1 MATALEDSGTFA
13 ARPSG
18 TALRSGWLDRHAALV
33 SLGLFAT
40 SLALVL
46 PLLGRQSIWFDEA
59 VTMSNV
65 QLPYDLGRYL
75 RADATPP
82 LYPLL
87 VHAWLQVFGTSLVA
101 ARALSALASAAS
113 IAAIFQ
119 LGRRFLD
126 ARSGLFAAAL
136 LLTSRCQ
143 IFFAHEARPYALV
156 LLLAIAS
163 FHVLLSLLERPTSAS
178 PSPTTNDEPARVV
191 DPTRRRLV
199 LLCLLDAALL
209 YTHYVA
215 VFVLCAQGLAA
226 LPWRGESWRAFFRI
240 LGALVC
246 AVLLVV
252 PLALFI
258 WLTLWPLPMAGW
270 LPPPTLRGIPH
281 ELAKL
286 TGSGMVLSLEVLLV
300 VAGAVVLLRAR
311 RRAHDAAAAPLR
323 TLAVLALWTVVP
335 LVAAFAVSAI
345 EPVFLGR
352 YLLYVTPGWY
362 LLVGAA
368 AARLPVGRTL
378 GTALVAAL
386 CALSL
391 AGAWQSPL
399 RRADWADAADRARA
413 ATADGALAVIIPAHE
428 ILPFAWHFSPEA
440 FRDLDHLPRRLRELG
455 VVGVPRVD
463 DVAQFA
469 RLPRDLLIVVPQA
482 LGDSTDA
489 LAPAL
494 AAAGRGPWQR
504 EDLRAFVVLRS
515 PAPAPHAP
523 PAS

>member
-1 MATALEDSGTFA
+1 MASVLEDSARLA

-18 TALRSGWLDRHAALV
+18 AALGSDWLDRHASLV
-33 SLGLFAT
+33 SVALFAT
-40 SLALVL
+40 SLALIL

-82 LYPLL
+82 LYPFLL
-87 VHAWLQVFGTSLVA
+87 HGWLRIFGTSLVA

-113 IAAIFQ
+113 VVALFQ
-119 LGRRFLD
+119 LGRRFVD

-156 LLLAIAS
+156 LLLTIAS
-163 FHVLLSLLERPTSAS
+163 FHVLLSLLER
-178 PSPTTNDEPARVV
+178 V
-191 DPTRRRLV
+191 TRRRLI

-209 YTHYVA
+209 YMHYVA
-215 VFVLCAQGLAA
+215 AFALVAQALAA
-226 LPWRGESWRAFFRI
+226 MPGRGEPARVFLRVV
-240 LGALVC
+240 GAQIC
-246 AVLLVV
+246 AVALVV
-252 PLALFI
+252 PLALFV
-258 WLTLWPLPMAGW
+258 WTNLWPLPMAGW
-270 LPPPTLRGIPH
+270 LPQPTWRGIPH

-286 TGSGMVLSLEVLLV
+286 TGSGPLLLLEAALV
-300 VAGAVVLLRAR
+300 AAAAIAALRPGGAPEPAREALATRTAVVLAS
-311 RRAHDAAAAPLR
+311 
-323 TLAVLALWTVVP
+323 WSVVP

-368 AARLPVGRTL
+368 ASRLPVGRAL
-378 GTALVAAL
+378 GAALIGAL

-391 AGAWQSPL
+391 AGAWRDPL
-399 RRADWADAADRARA
+399 RRADWATAAERARA
-413 ATADGALAVIIPAHE
+413 ATAAGALVVVVPAHE
-428 ILPFAWHFSPEA
+428 LLPFGWHFSPA
-440 FRDLDHLPRRLRELG
+440 SFRDLDHLATRLRELDAIG
-455 VVGVPRVD
+455 VARVADVADLATVPRELLVI
-463 DVAQFA
+463 VAQ
-469 RLPRDLLIVVPQA
+469 P
-482 LGDSTDA
+482 LGSSVEA
-489 LAPAL
+489 LAPVL
-494 AAAGRGPWQR
+494 EAARRGPWQR
-504 EDLRAFVVLRS
+504 EDLPALVVLRS
-515 PAPAPHAP
+515 PAPASAAV

>member
-1 MATALEDSGTFA
+1 MATALEDSPPLA

-18 TALRSGWLDRHAALV
+18 TALRSDWLDRHPAIV
-33 SLGLFAT
+33 SSLLFTA

-65 QLPYDLGRYL
+65 QFPYDLDRYL

-87 VHAWLQVFGTSLVA
+87 ARAWLKLFGTTLVA

-113 IAAIFQ
+113 VVALFQ

-126 ARSGLFAAAL
+126 ARTGLFAAAL

-143 IFFAHEARPYALV
+143 IYFAHEARPYALV
-156 LLLAIAS
+156 LLMVIAS
-163 FHVLLSLLERPTSAS
+163 FHVLLSLLERVTW
-178 PSPTTNDEPARVV
+178 
-191 DPTRRRLV
+191 RRLA

-209 YTHYVA
+209 HTHYVA
-215 VFVLCAQGLAA
+215 AFALCAQALAA
-226 LPWRGESWRAFFRI
+226 LPWRGESPRTFLAI
-240 LGALVC
+240 LAAQVG

-270 LPPPTLRGIPH
+270 LPAPTLRGIPH

-286 TGSGMVLSLEVLLV
+286 TGSGLVLTLELLLV
-300 VAGAVVLLRAR
+300 VAGAIALLGAR
-311 RRAHDAAAAPLR
+311 RAAHAAPAPRR
-323 TLAVLALWTVVP
+323 TLATLALWSVVP
-335 LVAAFAVSAI
+335 LVGAYVASSI

-368 AARLPVGRTL
+368 AARLPVARTL
-378 GTALVAAL
+378 GTTLIVAL

-391 AGAWQSPL
+391 AGAWRSPL
-399 RRADWADAADRARA
+399 QRTDWAIAADRARA
-413 ATADGALAVIIPAHE
+413 ATADGALAVIVPAHE

-455 VVGVPRVD
+455 VVGVSRIAD
-463 DVAQFA
+463 AAQFA
-469 RLPRDLLIVVPQA
+469 RLPRELLVVVPRP
-482 LGDSTDA
+482 LGASVDA

-494 AAAGRGPWQR
+494 AAAGRAPWQR

-515 PAPAPHAP
+515 PAPAPDAP

>member
-1 MATALEDSGTFA
+1 MATALEDSPPLA

-18 TALRSGWLDRHAALV
+18 VLRAGWLDRHPALV
-33 SLGLFAT
+33 SLLLFAA

-46 PLLGRQSIWFDEA
+46 PLLDRQSIWFDEA
-59 VTMSNV
+59 VTMGNV
-65 QLPYDLGRYL
+65 QLPYDLGRYM

-87 VHAWLQVFGTSLVA
+87 VHAWLQLFGTSLVA

-113 IAAIFQ
+113 VVAIFT

-126 ARSGLFAAAL
+126 TRTGLFAAAL

-143 IFFAHEARPYALV
+143 IYFAHEARPYALV
-156 LLLAIAS
+156 LLLTIAS
-163 FHVLLSLLERPTSAS
+163 FHVLLSLLERVTWRQLA
-178 PSPTTNDEPARVV
+178 
-191 DPTRRRLV
+191 

-215 VFVLCAQGLAA
+215 AFVLGAQALAA
-226 LPWRGESWRAFFRI
+226 LPCRGESPRTFLRI
-240 LGALVC
+240 LAAQSC

-252 PLALFI
+252 PLAMFI

-270 LPPPTLRGIPH
+270 LPAPTLRGIPN

-286 TGSGMVLSLEVLLV
+286 TGSGLVLTLEALLV
-300 VAGAVVLLRAR
+300 LAGAIALLRAR
-311 RRAHDAAAAPLR
+311 RDAHDGAPAPLR
-323 TLAVLALWTVVP
+323 TLAALALWSVVP
-335 LVAAFAVSAI
+335 LVAAYVTSSI

-368 AARLPVGRTL
+368 AARLPVARTL
-378 GTALVAAL
+378 GTTLIVAL

-391 AGAWQSPL
+391 VGAWRSPL
-399 RRADWADAADRARA
+399 QRADWATAAERARA
-413 ATADGALAVIIPAHE
+413 ATADGALAVIVPAHE

-440 FRDLDHLPRRLRELG
+440 FGDFDHLARRLRELG
-455 VVGVPRVD
+455 VVGVPRVG

-469 RLPRDLLIVVPQA
+469 KLPRDLLIVAPQP
-482 LGDSTDA
+482 LGAAAEA

-494 AAAGRGPWQR
+494 AAAGRAPWQR

-515 PAPAPHAP
+515 PAPAPVASPAP
-523 PAS
+523 